1 MERPA
6 WKARIHEVIFEA
18 DTPSGRVFD
27 LGLMIAIVASIVAVM
42 LESVESFDAEFHEA
56 LWAFELAVTAIF
68 TIEYALR
75 IISVDKPWRYVLSF
89 YGIVDL
95 MSIVPF
101 YVSLAFPGVQS
112 LLVIRALRLL
122 RVFRVLKLGH
132 FLDEASVLGKA
143 LAASRRKIMV
153 FLGAVL
159 TVVIIMGSA
168 MYVIEGADSGF
179 TSIPRGIYWAIVTMT
194 TVGYG
199 DIAPQTVAG
208 QSLASVVMIL
218 GYGIIAVPTGIVSVE
233 LAEAYR
239 KDDVT
244 TRHCPSCLAHGHD
257 NDAKHCKF
265 CGTVI

>member
-1 MERPA
+1 MDRPA
-6 WKARIHEVIFEA
+6 WKKRIHEVIFEA
-18 DTPSGRVFD
+18 DTPSGKVFD
-27 LGLMIAIVASIVAVM
+27 VGLMIAIVASIVAVM
-42 LESVESFDAEFHEA
+42 LESVQSIDAEYHDA
-56 LWAFELAVTAIF
+56 LWAFELCI
-68 TIEYALR
+68 TIVFSVEYVLR
-75 IISVDKPWRYVLSF
+75 IVSVDKASRYIFSF
-89 YGIVDL
+89 YGVVDL
-95 MSIVPF
+95 LSIVPF
-101 YVSLAFPGVQS
+101 YVSLAFPGAQS

-132 FLDEASVLGKA
+132 FLDEATVLGKA
-143 LAASRRKIMV
+143 LAASRRKVMV
-153 FLGAVL
+153 FLGVVL
-159 TVVIIMGSA
+159 TVVVIMGAA
-168 MYVIEGADSGF
+168 MYVIEGAESGF
-179 TSIPRGIYWAIVTMT
+179 TSIPLSIYWAIVTMT

-239 KDDVT
+239 KDHVT

-265 CGTVI
+265 CGTVL